1 MSGDQENIQEQL
13 NMLKSKLDHLDIRL
27 DLINDMIPKLTR
39 TISGVRSFANMQMET
54 HEDKIKKFD
63 KQFYDLRL
71 RLISEIESRINAEL
85 VDIMEHIAKEYKDEK
100 RDSN

>member
-1 MSGDQENIQEQL
+1 MSDEQENIQEQL
-13 NMLKSKLDHLDIRL
+13 NMLKSKLDHIDIRL

-39 TISGVRSFANMQMET
+39 TISAVRSFANMQMEE

-71 RLISEIESRINAEL
+71 RLISEIGSRINEEL
-85 VDIMEHIAKEYKDEK
+85 VDIMKHLTKEYKDEK
-100 RDSN
+100 GDSN